1 MRRRQI
7 FAMQSQATN
16 EVKHDEKTYEAH
28 ESHEAHQAPEEALK
42 IKPCPKCGKI
52 LARGWFAHHKF
63 CKG

>member
-7 FAMQSQATN
+7 FAMQSAALN
-16 EVKHDEKTYEAH
+16 APEIRHDEKTYEAH
-28 ESHEAHQAPEEALK
+28 ESHEAPEEALK

-52 LARGWFAHHKF
+52 IARGWFAHHKF